1 MVEVILIGLRSLS
14 LVLIIAVGWG
24 GLHFIQ
30 QVVKLCALYEKTDT
44 DGLGMEG
51 LCVCGSIGTS

>member
-30 QVVKLCALYEKTDT
+30 QVVKL
-44 DGLGMEG
+44 
-51 LCVCGSIGTS
+51 